1 MSHTIRSPSQQ
12 SFAAAVSRVIRE
24 SRRRQKLT
32 QAELAHRTG
41 GLVTKAALANYETG
55 HRSLRIDVVWVLAG
69 ALGENL
75 GAMMTTSQ
83 TYVLPA
89 PTASTEAVIVDVTDL
104 LSRNNPRLAGV
115 RRWFQ
120 MRRDSQVTLN
130 HEAITALA
138 SLMDVSEPEC
148 RRIICPR
155 SVSPI
160 QSRDTRDPHRR
171 NLTAISQESD
181 T

>member
-1 MSHTIRSPSQQ
+1 MSHTIRSSSQQ

-75 GAMMTTSQ
+75 GAMMTTAQ

-104 LSRNNPRLAGV
+104 LSRNDPRLAPV

-120 MRRDSQVTLN
+120 MHRDRRVTLN
-130 HEAITALA
+130 HEAIAALA
-138 SLMDVSEPEC
+138 SLMGVNEPEC

-155 SVSPI
+155 SVP
-160 QSRDTRDPHRR
+160 QSSHATPTT
-171 NLTAISQESD
+171 LIAGT
-181 T
+181 

>member
-89 PTASTEAVIVDVTDL
+89 PTASTEAVIIDVTDL

-115 RRWFQ
+115 R
-120 MRRDSQVTLN
+120 
-130 HEAITALA
+130 
-138 SLMDVSEPEC
+138 
-148 RRIICPR
+148 
-155 SVSPI
+155 
-160 QSRDTRDPHRR
+160 
-171 NLTAISQESD
+171 
-181 T
+181 

>member
-1 MSHTIRSPSQQ
+1 MPYTTRSPSQQ
-12 SFAAAVSRVIRE
+12 SFADAVSRGLRE

-69 ALGENL
+69 ALGEDL
-75 GAMMTTSQ
+75 GTLIATAQ
-83 TYVLPA
+83 RQVLPT
-89 PTASTEAVIVDVTDL
+89 PTPPTEAVTVDVTDL
-104 LSRNNPRLAGV
+104 LSRNDPRLAPV

-120 MRRDSQVTLN
+120 MHRDRRVTLD
-130 HEAITALA
+130 HEAIAALA
-138 SLMDVSEPEC
+138 SLMGVNEPEC

-155 SVSPI
+155 GVPQSSHATPATPI
-160 QSRDTRDPHRR
+160 AGT
-171 NLTAISQESD
+171 
-181 T
+181 